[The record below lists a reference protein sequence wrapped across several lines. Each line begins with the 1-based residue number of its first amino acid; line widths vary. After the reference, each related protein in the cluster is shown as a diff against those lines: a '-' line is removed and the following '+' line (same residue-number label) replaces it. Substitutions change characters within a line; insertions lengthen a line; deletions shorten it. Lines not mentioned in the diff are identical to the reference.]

1 MFILKLQT
9 IVKELVEFVQ
19 LRLQVI
25 PYRFNVHLKAEE
37 NCQVTCGTC
46 PTTAPSASPTTLLPT
61 TSQSPSIFPLV
72 STSPSSSIAPSI
84 PPTMSPTACVDSS
97 NLFLQEAVK
106 MSCAHAI
113 G

>member
-9 IVKELVEFVQ
+9 IVKELVELVQ

-46 PTTAPSASPTTLLPT
+46 PTTNPSASPTTPKVQGCLHW
-61 TSQSPSIFPLV
+61 F
-72 STSPSSSIAPSI
+72 
-84 PPTMSPTACVDSS
+84 
-97 NLFLQEAVK
+97 
-106 MSCAHAI
+106 
-113 G
+113 